1 MRSHTKIFLFAYLLH
16 WIYDNQKRPKICN
29 VNPLYLIFGEVN
41 GYFEEINGNTYST
54 LVPTNESKVKY
65 KKYGEL
71 WSEIIDLIRSITKK
85 SDDYDE
91 NYIKIKFDSDDNL
104 PLNETIE
111 IPIVTIVVRAVF
123 HEYNIYYPQIFL
135 NEHLYKIQK

>member
-1 MRSHTKIFLFAYLLH
+1 M
-16 WIYDNQKRPKICN
+16 
-29 VNPLYLIFGEVN
+29 N

>member
-1 MRSHTKIFLFAYLLH
+1 MRSHTKIFLFAYLLY

-29 VNPLYLIFGEVN
+29 VNPLYFIFGEVN

-54 LVPTNESKVKY
+54 LVRTNESKVKY

>member
-1 MRSHTKIFLFAYLLH
+1 MRSHTKIFLFAYLLY

-111 IPIVTIVVRAVF
+111 IHIVTIVVRAVF